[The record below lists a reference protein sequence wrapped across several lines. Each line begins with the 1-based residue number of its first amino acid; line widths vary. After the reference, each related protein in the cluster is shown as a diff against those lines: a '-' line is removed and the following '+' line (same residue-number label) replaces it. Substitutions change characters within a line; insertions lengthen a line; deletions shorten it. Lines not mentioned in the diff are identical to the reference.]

1 MIIKYKKIITFK
13 IDSFK
18 LFLITIDF
26 YKKLLVILFTQLI
39 IYTMTNK
46 RKCQIKITFSKIK
59 LDFKKNVF
67 N

>member
-26 YKKLLVILFTQLI
+26 YKKLLVILLTQLI
-39 IYTMTNK
+39 IYTMTK
-46 RKCQIKITFSKIK
+46 KK
-59 LDFKKNVF
+59 L
-67 N
+67 